1 MKMENKKITKIKIG
15 AVLSTVLIAGFLSGL
30 NAFAYGP
37 ERPTFTDQNPAD
49 YVTFNSIT
57 NNPSMGDERNFVR
70 IREAGVGNYVDKI
83 DIVPGKSYEVWTYV
97 HNNASETY
105 NAKEHNYKG
114 IALDVRMKAT
124 LPATISKGQTARV
137 VSTISASNSKPL
149 SVWDEATL
157 TSSQR
162 NVILN
167 YVQGSAK
174 VATSNGAIKGMG
186 LNNNELF
193 GNGSLLGYSALN
205 GAIPGCTQY
214 TLTVVYQFTATYP
227 DFSVSKQVSKSGA
240 NAWVEDYKAKPGEKV
255 DFKINYKNTG
265 TVNQEKVVVQDML
278 PAGLKLVKG
287 TTRISTPSDPAG
299 KLLNDDIVAAGI
311 GIRNYSVGGS
321 ATITFTAEVDSEKL
335 TCGTNKITNIAKVV
349 TQNGVKQDDATVT
362 VQKDCTPKQVE
373 EFCTV
378 PGKGNLKK
386 DDPNCVEKCTTP
398 GKEHLNKNDPN
409 CTDKCK
415 VPGLE
420 HLNAND
426 KNCVEIPSELP
437 QTGPAEAAAMII
449 AVVALTSGI
458 AYYMRSRQ
466 ELKNATAENGN
477 IKAKI
482 TSAIDKIKSKIS
494 KK

>member
-1 MKMENKKITKIKIG
+1 MKTENKKITKIKIG

-83 DIVPGKSYEVWTYV
+83 DIVPGKTYEVWTYV

-174 VATSNGAIKGMG
+174 IATSNGAIKGMG

-214 TLTVVYQFTATYP
+214 TLTVVYQFTANYP
-227 DFSVSKQVSKSGA
+227 DFSVSKQVSKNGA
-240 NAWVEDYKAKPGEKV
+240 NAWVEDYKAKAGEKV

-265 TVNQEKVVVQDML
+265 TVNQDKVVVQDIL
-278 PAGLKLVKG
+278 PSGLKLVKG

-311 GIRNYSVGGS
+311 GIGNYSVGGS
-321 ATITFTAEVDSEKL
+321 ATITFTAEVDADKMA
-335 TCGTNKITNIAKVV
+335 CGVNKITNIAKVV

-373 EFCTV
+373 EFCKV

-386 DDPNCVEKCTTP
+386 DDPNCRENCTVP
-398 GKEHLNKNDPN
+398 GKEHLAANDPA
-409 CTDKCK
+409 CGEKCK
-415 VPGLE
+415 IPGLE

-426 KNCVEIPSELP
+426 PNCAQIPSELP

-466 ELKNATAENGN
+466 ELKG
-477 IKAKI
+477 AKI
-482 TSAIDKIKSKIS
+482 TADGIKSKFNSTIEKVKS
-494 KK
+494 KFLKK

>member
-1 MKMENKKITKIKIG
+1 MKTENKKITKIKIG

-57 NNPSMGDERNFVR
+57 NNPGMGDERNFVR

-83 DIVPGKSYEVWTYV
+83 DIVPGKTYEVWTYV

-174 VATSNGAIKGMG
+174 IATSNGAIKGMG

-227 DFSVSKQVSKSGA
+227 DFSVSKQVSKNGA
-240 NAWVEDYKAKPGEKV
+240 NAWSDNYKA
-255 DFKINYKNTG
+255 
-265 TVNQEKVVVQDML
+265 L
-278 PAGLKLVKG
+278 PAGLKLEKG

-311 GIRNYSVGGS
+311 GIGNYSVGGS
-321 ATITFTAEVDSEKL
+321 ATVTFTAEVDSTKL
-335 TCGTNKITNIAKVV
+335 TCGANKITNIAKVV
-349 TQNGVKQDDATVT
+349 TQNGVKQDDAIVT

-373 EFCTV
+373 EFCTI
-378 PGKGNLKK
+378 PGKGNLK
-386 DDPNCVEKCTTP
+386 
-398 GKEHLNKNDPN
+398 KNDPN

-458 AYYMRSRQ
+458 AYYMRSHQ

>member
-1 MKMENKKITKIKIG
+1 MKTENKKITKIKIG

-57 NNPSMGDERNFVR
+57 NNPGMGDERNFVR

-83 DIVPGKSYEVWTYV
+83 DIVPGKTYEVWTYV

-174 VATSNGAIKGMG
+174 IATSNGAIKGMG

-227 DFSVSKQVSKSGA
+227 DFSVSKQVSKNGA
-240 NAWVEDYKAKPGEKV
+240 NAWSDNYKA
-255 DFKINYKNTG
+255 
-265 TVNQEKVVVQDML
+265 L

-311 GIRNYSVGGS
+311 GIGNYSVGGS
-321 ATITFTAEVDSEKL
+321 ATVTFTAEVDSTKL
-335 TCGTNKITNIAKVV
+335 TCGANKITNIAKVV
-349 TQNGVKQDDATVT
+349 TQNGVKQDDAIVT

-373 EFCTV
+373 EFCTI
-378 PGKGNLKK
+378 PGKGNLK
-386 DDPNCVEKCTTP
+386 
-398 GKEHLNKNDPN
+398 KNDPN

-458 AYYMRSRQ
+458 AYYMRSHQ